1 MKKEIIESKRNRK
14 VMLNQVE
21 YELPEIN
28 EDRYILDS
36 EYTEESQDRLDAW
49 LDSVKSKSQYDITE
63 SLSLAVW

>member
-1 MKKEIIESKRNRK
+1 MNKIIKSQRNRK

-36 EYTEESQDRLDAW
+36 EYTEEMEERFDAW
-49 LDSVKSKSQYDITE
+49 IDSVKSKNQYDITE
-63 SLSLAVW
+63 SLSIAVW